1 MMKRLM
7 IACVAVC
14 LALAGCARPAEE
26 TVVVEETTV
35 VEWEKVLPGLMTET
49 QKAQQ
54 ELILTATNALAAE
67 LIGELTAA
75 LDAGDASA
83 AIAVCREK
91 APTVAAHVT
100 EVYGLEIGRTSHQL
114 RNPTNVAPSWAD
126 AYVADLVEDP
136 TYVEGPNGELGALL
150 PVRLRAECQMCH
162 GSAEEIDEE
171 IMAALAEYYPD
182 DQAIGFAEGDLRGW
196 FWVEAPPGEPEV
208 ETTEM

>member
-1 MMKRLM
+1 MKHLVV
-7 IACVAVC
+7 ACVAVC
-14 LALAGCARPAEE
+14 LALVGCARPAEE

-67 LIGELTAA
+67 LMGELTAA
-75 LDAGDASA
+75 LDAGDAGA

-91 APTVAAHVT
+91 APTVAVHVT
-100 EVYGLEIGRTSHQL
+100 EAYGVEIGRTSHRL
-114 RNPTNVAPSWAD
+114 RNPANVAPAWAN
-126 AYVADLVEDP
+126 AYVDDLVEDP
-136 TYVEGPNGELGALL
+136 TYVAGPNGELGALL

-171 IMAALAEYYPD
+171 IMAALAENYPD

-208 ETTEM
+208 EATEM